1 MGARQVGKSTLLN
14 QLFEG
19 QKDILWLNGDVDNVQ
34 DLLQIE
40 SISKPD
46 KIVRLLKAL
55 AYQIGNQ
62 ISYNEIAQLVGL
74 DSKTVEKYIDVLE
87 QSYIVFRLSSY
98 ARNLRNEPKQSK
110 KIYFPSHFT

>member
-1 MGARQVGKSTLLN
+1 MH
-14 QLFEG
+14 
-19 QKDILWLNGDVDNVQ
+19 ILEISCTFIA
-34 DLLQIE
+34 QIE
-40 SISKPD
+40 IM
-46 KIVRLLKAL
+46 IQR
-55 AYQIGNQ
+55 
-62 ISYNEIAQLVGL
+62 EIEQLVGL